1 MCFEYTALRMEK
13 KLEYKC
19 AQCGAVVYKTKSQVK
34 RNKSGNVFCN
44 SSCAAK
50 YNNSHYRTGK
60 IILIGLMAH
69 VGEPLILLW
78 LLGTTRISVQCVD
91 LKKSA
96 AYRFII
102 LMRIDIT
109 PLLII

>member
-1 MCFEYTALRMEK
+1 MYFVI
-13 KLEYKC
+13 
-19 AQCGAVVYKTKSQVK
+19 AVVLLNTIILTIEQE
-34 RNKSGNVFCN
+34 
-44 SSCAAK
+44 
-50 YNNSHYRTGK
+50 K